1 MKTQDKI
8 KVALK
13 DKEGDDRDLKILKR
27 LSVDMGI

>member
-1 MKTQDKI
+1 MKTEDKI
-8 KVALK
+8 KVAQK